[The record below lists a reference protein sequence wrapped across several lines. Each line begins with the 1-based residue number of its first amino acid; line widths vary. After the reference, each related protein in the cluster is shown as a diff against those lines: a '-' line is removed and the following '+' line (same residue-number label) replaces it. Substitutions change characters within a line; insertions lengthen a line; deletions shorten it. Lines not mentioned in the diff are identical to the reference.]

1 MYAIDKSLNVSE
13 AVEIKATPQDTSDK
27 TAPAEVTELK
37 IEAANGNAVLTWKN
51 PTDDDFAGVKITMTP
66 AAGTL
71 ANPVTLDKDVTKFD
85 VSGLAIGEEYSFT
98 IQTFDTSLNYSDGET
113 QETTVADT
121 SDKEAPEDV
130 TDLTVQATNGNAV
143 LTWKNPTDSD
153 FAGVKITMTPA
164 AGTLANPV
172 TLDKTVT
179 TFTVSELTNGEL
191 YSFTIQSFDDSLN
204 FTEGATVDA
213 IPEDT
218 SDKIAPEDVTDFSVS
233 CVNGADGKVNAV
245 LTWTDP
251 TDSDLFG
258 MEVTYAEDSNS
269 RAAIAP
275 MAEGSIF
282 VAPGKG
288 GTVINDLTAGTTYT
302 FTVKSMDTNGN
313 KSDGVPTTET
323 MSLTQLSELKIT
335 LTPSTKEITN
345 QDVTVSVNVETPG
358 TVSKI
363 CYANAYE
370 MPFYNVL
377 TNGIDI
383 TSEAS
388 FTVEENG
395 EYFVAAV
402 DYDGRSNN
410 FSYIEINNI
419 DKTAPEAPINLAT
432 TYNYS
437 KKTITLVWEASYDD
451 DDVDHYLV
459 SYSKDGTPVKTD
471 EVVAE
476 ETYTVSDVDV
486 GDTAEEYEF
495 TVKAVDEAGNI
506 GSEATTSVTPNVND
520 IPTFTSFNIPNAG
533 TSKSGNTITATVIG
547 KKFKG
552 ATSEDF
558 TVTCAAADDI
568 VKNAEVTIVSDS
580 KLTVTLTIPEN
591 AGSYDVT
598 IANGS
603 NSLTGTFTVK
613 DYSSYAVGDI
623 ILADGTKVDVTN
635 INSYSIDEN
644 NKPVA
649 VVAGFYANGA
659 VIGLGI
665 QNSNLVWAP
674 KDTTGYN
681 TEFTDMIVECSSTFT
696 GDLDGSDNWDVICS
710 VDPEGT
716 KDAATNYPAF
726 NFAATYGTSQ
736 GYTGDLATGWYI
748 PSFSELYEVY
758 KNKDTF
764 QTSLSAAGGF
774 TIGSSWYWSS
784 SQSSNYCNDA
794 YQLRFYDGFGTIC
807 DKADEAYVLVLRAF

>member
-1 MYAIDKSLNVSE
+1 LYAIDKSLNVSE
-13 AVEIKATPQDTSDK
+13 SVEKKVTPQDTSDK
-27 TAPAEVTELK
+27 TPPAEVTD
-37 IEAANGNAVLTWKN
+37 ITVTAANGNAVLTWTN
-51 PTDDDFAGVKITMTP
+51 PTDSDFAGVKITMTP
-66 AAGTL
+66 ATGTL
-71 ANPVTLDKDVTKFD
+71 AHPVTLDKDVTRFD
-85 VSGLAIGEEYSFT
+85 VSGLIIGEEYSFT

-113 QETTVADT
+113 QETTIADT

-153 FAGVKITMTPA
+153 FSGVKITMTPA

-179 TFTVSELTNGEL
+179 TFTVSELTNGTE
-191 YSFTIQSFDDSLN
+191 YTFKVQSFDTSLN
-204 FTEGATVDA
+204 YSEGAQNKAT
-213 IPEDT
+213 PQDT

-251 TDSDLFG
+251 SDTDLFG

-313 KSDGVPTTET
+313 KSDGVSTTET
-323 MSLTQLSELKIT
+323 MTLTQLSELKIT
-335 LTPSTKEITN
+335 LTPSTKESTN
-345 QDVTVSVNVETPG
+345 QAVIVSVTVETPG
-358 TVSKI
+358 TVSEI
-363 CYANAYE
+363 YYLNDEYE
-370 MPFYNVL
+370 SY
-377 TNGIDI
+377 DI

-410 FSYIEINNI
+410 FSYIRINNI

-580 KLTVTLTIPEN
+580 KLTVTLTIPGT
-591 AGSYDVT
+591 AGSYNVT
-598 IANGS
+598 ITNGS
-603 NSLTGTFTVK
+603 NSKTGTFTVK
-613 DYSSYAVGDI
+613 DYSSYAVGDV

-649 VVAGFYANGA
+649 VVAGFNVNGA
-659 VIGLGI
+659 AIGLGI
-665 QNSNLVWAP
+665 QKSSLAWAP

>member
-1 MYAIDKSLNVSE
+1 
-13 AVEIKATPQDTSDK
+13 
-27 TAPAEVTELK
+27 
-37 IEAANGNAVLTWKN
+37 
-51 PTDDDFAGVKITMTP
+51 
-66 AAGTL
+66 
-71 ANPVTLDKDVTKFD
+71 
-85 VSGLAIGEEYSFT
+85 
-98 IQTFDTSLNYSDGET
+98 
-113 QETTVADT
+113 
-121 SDKEAPEDV
+121 
-130 TDLTVQATNGNAV
+130 
-143 LTWKNPTDSD
+143 
-153 FAGVKITMTPA
+153 
-164 AGTLANPV
+164 
-172 TLDKTVT
+172 
-179 TFTVSELTNGEL
+179 
-191 YSFTIQSFDDSLN
+191 
-204 FTEGATVDA
+204 
-213 IPEDT
+213 
-218 SDKIAPEDVTDFSVS
+218 
-233 CVNGADGKVNAV
+233 
-245 LTWTDP
+245 
-251 TDSDLFG
+251 

-323 MSLTQLSELKIT
+323 MSLSQLSELKIT
-335 LTPSTKEITN
+335 LTPSTKESTN
-345 QDVTVSVNVETPG
+345 QAVTVSVNVETPG
-358 TVSKI
+358 TVSEI
-363 CYANAYE
+363 YYLNDEYE
-370 MPFYNVL
+370 SY
-377 TNGIDI
+377 DI

-395 EYFVAAV
+395 YYIVMV
-402 DYDGRSNN
+402 LDYDGRSNY
-410 FSYIEINNI
+410 SSIYIDNI
-419 DKTAPEAPINLAT
+419 DKTAPEVPINLDAG
-432 TYNYS
+432 YNYS
-437 KKTITLVWEASYDD
+437 KKTITLTWEANYDD

-459 SYSKDGTPVKTD
+459 SYSKDGTPVKSD
-471 EVVAE
+471 EEVTE
-476 ETYTVSDVDV
+476 ETYTASGIDV
-486 GDTAEEYEF
+486 GATEEEYEF

-580 KLTVTLTIPEN
+580 KLTVSLTIPETS
-591 AGSYDVT
+591 GSYDVT

-603 NSLTGTFTVK
+603 NSLSGTFTVK

>member
-1 MYAIDKSLNVSE
+1 
-13 AVEIKATPQDTSDK
+13 
-27 TAPAEVTELK
+27 
-37 IEAANGNAVLTWKN
+37 
-51 PTDDDFAGVKITMTP
+51 
-66 AAGTL
+66 
-71 ANPVTLDKDVTKFD
+71 
-85 VSGLAIGEEYSFT
+85 
-98 IQTFDTSLNYSDGET
+98 
-113 QETTVADT
+113 
-121 SDKEAPEDV
+121 
-130 TDLTVQATNGNAV
+130 
-143 LTWKNPTDSD
+143 
-153 FAGVKITMTPA
+153 
-164 AGTLANPV
+164 
-172 TLDKTVT
+172 
-179 TFTVSELTNGEL
+179 
-191 YSFTIQSFDDSLN
+191 
-204 FTEGATVDA
+204 
-213 IPEDT
+213 
-218 SDKIAPEDVTDFSVS
+218 
-233 CVNGADGKVNAV
+233 
-245 LTWTDP
+245 
-251 TDSDLFG
+251 
-258 MEVTYAEDSNS
+258 MEVTYVEDSNS

-313 KSDGVPTTET
+313 KSDVVSTTET
-323 MSLTQLSELKIT
+323 MTLTQLSELKIT
-335 LTPSTKEITN
+335 LTPSTKESTN
-345 QDVTVSVNVETPG
+345 QAVIVSVTVETPG
-358 TVSKI
+358 TVSEI
-363 CYANAYE
+363 YYLNDEYE
-370 MPFYNVL
+370 SY
-377 TNGIDI
+377 DI

-395 EYFVAAV
+395 YYIVMV
-402 DYDGRSNN
+402 LDYDGRSNY
-410 FSYIEINNI
+410 SSIYIDNI
-419 DKTAPEAPINLAT
+419 DKTAPEVPINLDAG
-432 TYNYS
+432 YNYS
-437 KKTITLVWEASYDD
+437 KKTITLTWEANYDD
-451 DDVDHYLV
+451 DDIDHYLV

-580 KLTVTLTIPEN
+580 KLTVSLTIPETS
-591 AGSYDVT
+591 GSYDVT

-603 NSLTGTFTVK
+603 NSLSGTFTVK
-613 DYSSYAVGDI
+613 DYSSYAVGDV